1 MTSYAQTDARAGAA
15 EGWAMF
21 AGIMM
26 AIAGISDIIFGL
38 TAIFNDEVLTKAGGQ
53 LIFWDF
59 TSWGW
64 ITLLIGI
71 LMVLAAFGL
80 FAGQS
85 WAMWTT
91 VVFAALA
98 AIAQIGWI
106 TVYPIWSLIVISLS
120 VIVIYQLTARWNPR
134 T

>member
-1 MTSYAQTDARAGAA
+1 
-15 EGWAMF
+15 
-21 AGIMM
+21 
-26 AIAGISDIIFGL
+26 
-38 TAIFNDEVLTKAGGQ
+38 
-53 LIFWDF
+53 
-59 TSWGW
+59 
-64 ITLLIGI
+64 
-71 LMVLAAFGL
+71 MVVAAFGL

-106 TVYPIWSLIVISLS
+106 TVYPIWSLIVIALS
-120 VIVIYQLTARWNPR
+120 VIVIYQLTARWNPQ

>member
-59 TSWGW
+59 TAWGW

-91 VVFAALA
+91 VFFASLA